1 MSLLSHHAARCAI
14 LLAAVIGSVSATDA
28 PVEKTPEQVLS
39 ELLTTHRSELTLAA
53 DGLGGAGAKAL
64 LDRARDAQFILIG
77 EDHGFAEVPEF
88 VLALRRSLG
97 HDTPQNLVLEI
108 GPYSAQRAAIA
119 ARDGSLSTLSRDY
132 PAAMPFLNLQED
144 GAMASAWQH
153 GDRRERLWGLDQEF
167 LFSGRLILERLQ
179 VLSTTNAAKRAV
191 ADALSRNALAD
202 KQAMA
207 EHDTAPT
214 LLLQWQDA
222 DFAQLRAAVK
232 PSRGSEAAR
241 LIDELD
247 ESAQIYR
254 GQQTDGYASNNQRA
268 LLMKRHFMDYYRAA
282 QKAGETLPRALF
294 RFGANHMIR
303 GISPTNLFDLGSF
316 ASEFAASN
324 GRTSL
329 HVLVLVGGGSANRWL
344 PFVADAGLKTQ
355 PYDARAEMGDFGVM
369 PFIEHANRSGWTV
382 FDVDP
387 LRRQR
392 EARQSA
398 GAAFEKIVFG
408 FDYVVVVAQGR
419 AARDY
424 AD

>member
-1 MSLLSHHAARCAI
+1 MSLLLRHAARGAI
-14 LLAAVIGSVSATDA
+14 LLATFIGGALAADTPA
-28 PVEKTPEQVLS
+28 EKTPEQVLS
-39 ELLTTHRSELTLAA
+39 ELLTSHRSELTLTA

-64 LDRARDAQFILIG
+64 LDRARTAQFILIG

-88 VLALRRSLG
+88 VLALRQSLG
-97 HDTPQNLVLEI
+97 RDTPQNLVLEI

-119 ARDGSLSTLSRDY
+119 AREESLSALSRDY
-132 PAAMPFLNLQED
+132 PAAMPFLNLRED

-153 GDRRERLWGLDQEF
+153 GDKRERLWGLDQEF
-167 LFSGRLILERLQ
+167 LFSGRLILERLHA
-179 VLSTTNAAKRAV
+179 LATTEAAKKAV
-191 ADALSRNALAD
+191 ADALARNARADAEALA
-202 KQAMA
+202 Q
-207 EHDTAPT
+207 HDTAPT

-222 DFAQLRAAVK
+222 DFAQLRTALN
-232 PSRGSEAAR
+232 PRPGSEAAR

-254 GQQTDGYASNNQRA
+254 GQQTDGYASNHQRA
-268 LLMKRHFMDYYRAA
+268 QLMKRHFMDYYRAA
-282 QKAGETLPRALF
+282 QKAGEAVPRALF

-303 GISPTNLFDLGSF
+303 GISPTNLFDIGNF

-329 HVLVLVGGGSANRWL
+329 HVLVLVGAGSANRWL

-369 PFIEHANRSGWTV
+369 PFIERARPSGWTV
-382 FDVDP
+382 FDVDA

-392 EARQSA
+392 KARQSA

-419 AARDY
+419 AAKDY